1 MGEYGIT
8 WSRAEVRAVREAVE
22 LTPNFEG
29 RLGVRDTFAT
39 RSPGKEAEVVFE
51 REVAE
56 RFARRLVATDLPTA
70 LAKVKL
76 LRAIR
81 EADSQART
89 SSPRATHRLQRRR
102 SPQPYTD
109 LPAGFRSGRT
119 GRP

>member
-1 MGEYGIT
+1 MGEVRIT

-29 RLGVRDTFAT
+29 RLDVRETMRAAI
-39 RSPGKEAEVVFE
+39 RARKNEVVLE

-56 RFARRLVATDLPTA
+56 RFARRLVAIDLPTA

-81 EADSQART
+81 DADRRDVPAR
-89 SSPRATHRLQRRR
+89 
-102 SPQPYTD
+102 
-109 LPAGFRSGRT
+109 AGDASAHAA
-119 GRP
+119 

>member
-1 MGEYGIT
+1 MGEVRIT

-29 RLGVRDTFAT
+29 RLGVRDLIRAAVKT
-39 RSPGKEAEVVFE
+39 RKNEVVIE

-76 LRAIR
+76 LRALR
-81 EADSQART
+81 DTDESGP
-89 SSPRATHRLQRRR
+89 PRSEPDTRA
-102 SPQPYTD
+102 
-109 LPAGFRSGRT
+109 A
-119 GRP
+119 